1 MKKFRFGVDRNE
13 ILEFGRD
20 IGVRVMGLKFIFM
33 EMLFGVFGR
42 LKLL

>member
-13 ILEFGRD
+13 ILELGRD
-20 IGVRVMGLKFIFM
+20 IGARAMGLKFILM
-33 EMLFGVFGR
+33 EMLFGVSGR